1 MNNILR
7 KNKIYFTIS
16 IISSLFMAVA
26 TVLLSFALGYF
37 YEISSDGFNLSKS
50 LYLSFGI
57 IFILI
62 LGYKSSL
69 FSKEVFIEK
78 AVESLKNKLFK
89 SFMKM
94 DSFSF
99 NEYSDGEKISIL
111 TNEVNTLRNDYF
123 ENLTLLTGE
132 IFSAFLTIAALFLVN
147 LKVAVFLI
155 FTALLTFIVPKFFN
169 KKLEKYQI
177 NLSNMQKEFSQ
188 SSKEYIDGYE
198 LAKSFKIENVFKDKF
213 EIKNKNL
220 YISIMKSKKWLYLMY
235 MVEIFL
241 SGITFLL
248 GMAFGIY
255 LVLKNQITVGAVLT
269 AVQLQNNL
277 VSPMSNI
284 SEYIAIINSTKA
296 LRNKHDKIM
305 NYKEVENGIEKN
317 NFEKS
322 VKFNNVSFSYTDERY
337 MENLNIEFLKNKKYA
352 TIGLSGSGKSTIL
365 NLLSKRIKVLSG
377 EILIDDMNIN
387 EISDKS
393 YFSILSK
400 IDQEVFIFKG
410 TIRENI
416 TLYKNYDEDKIIS
429 AMKKSG
435 LESYIDI
442 KDSYQ
447 IEEKGKNLSGGEMQ
461 RISIARALIR
471 DSEIIVADEIF
482 SALDNENTDKIEKT
496 LLSLDKT
503 LISVTHRIIIE
514 NLKNYDSIIVMNNG
528 KVIFNGD
535 FEELKLNKKIYNTFI
550 GSN

>member
-352 TIGLSGSGKSTIL
+352 IIGLSGSGKSTIL

>member
-284 SEYIAIINSTKA
+284 SEYIAIINSTKT

-352 TIGLSGSGKSTIL
+352 IIGLSGSGKSTIL